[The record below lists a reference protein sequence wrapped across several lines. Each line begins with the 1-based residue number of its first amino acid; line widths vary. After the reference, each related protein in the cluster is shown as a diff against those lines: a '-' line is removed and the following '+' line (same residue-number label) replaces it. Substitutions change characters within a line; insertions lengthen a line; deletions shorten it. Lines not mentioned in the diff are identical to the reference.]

1 MAQIKG
7 VEPASDATQ
16 SYGDMTVEFTD
27 KWYQVERTN
36 IYYYAVNRGVFN
48 QYRRVRETTNSMYV
62 LVPKRMYDEF
72 AEICDEYAI
81 SKTPINRPPDY
92 DEASCGVLTTRL
104 RGHVSRCTECRAAD
118 GKAPAKRASVQAGL
132 RKRDGEVKTVFAL
145 PELAEFTLDGLLK
158 LMGTYRDEAVD
169 IAASLEASVTAVSE
183 VQTLFKRL
191 AEIRQASPHL
201 SAAMDHFLGVK

>member
-1 MAQIKG
+1 MGQIKN
-7 VEPASDATQ
+7 VEPVTQ
-16 SYGDMTVEFTD
+16 SYGDMTAELTD
-27 KWYQVERTN
+27 KWYQLERTN

-48 QYRRVRETTNSMYV
+48 QYRVVRETTNSMYV

-81 SKTPINRPPDY
+81 SKTLISRPPAY

-104 RGHVSRCTECRAAD
+104 RGHVSRCTECREAS
-118 GKAPAKRASVQAGL
+118 GKAPARAKGVQAGL
-132 RKRDGEVKTVFAL
+132 RKRDGEVNTVFAL
-145 PELAEFTLDGLLK
+145 PELTEFTLDGLLE
-158 LMGTYRDEAVD
+158 LMGKYRDEAVE

-201 SAAMDHFLGVK
+201 SAAMDHFLEVK